1 MGKKLL
7 MTWNVRE
14 AEDIDDIY
22 IYQEWSRLL
31 ASLRWLNFGLL
42 APLAA
47 FGFVLTW
54 NSWRR
59 LWLLYLTVTGLA
71 FSMALFYVFA
81 RYRFSLVPVLLL
93 FAGAGLAKI
102 PKVVQK
108 RRISQLTWGLLALM
122 AMAPAVRW
130 PVLPPPGPGSGVQ
143 QSSDRIGKAGMGK
156 EAIESYQHALELDP
170 TSAATHYNMGSL
182 LALAGELSQAN
193 DHLRKA
199 VVGPRCNCGPHGKG
213 HLKILTYT

>member
-1 MGKKLL
+1 
-7 MTWNVRE
+7 
-14 AEDIDDIY
+14 
-22 IYQEWSRLL
+22 
-31 ASLRWLNFGLL
+31 
-42 APLAA
+42 
-47 FGFVLTW
+47 
-54 NSWRR
+54 